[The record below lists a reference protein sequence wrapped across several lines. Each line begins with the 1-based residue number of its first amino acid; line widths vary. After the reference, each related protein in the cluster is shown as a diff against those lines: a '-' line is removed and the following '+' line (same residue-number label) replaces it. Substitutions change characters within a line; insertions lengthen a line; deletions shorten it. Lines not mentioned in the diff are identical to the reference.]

1 MEAAYLKASA
11 GGRLPAN
18 ARQIMY
24 AARPYIL
31 EQTGQNKLNDAYFTQ
46 TLLPGFME
54 EYSELTKDWDVVYDA
69 RGHLV
74 EPHTGHSLPLGTIQ
88 VRNYLLRRPRQGDS
102 ALISTAAG
110 LHATVGPGDRYGA
123 VLFIEKEGFEPHLR
137 AARIA
142 ERFDVAVMS
151 TKGMSVIA
159 ARVLV
164 DRLSAAGVKILVA
177 HDLDISGIRIFGTL
191 GSDSN
196 RYQFSHRPDIR
207 RLGLTLDQAR
217 AMELQWEQQDMRGD
231 PDRVLEGLRA
241 HGASEDELVF
251 LANGRRVELNAMPTD
266 QFIAWIENGL
276 RAQDVSKVIPSASI
290 VEQRARELIALQHIQ
305 NDAAE
310 IEQAA
315 RRHAAT
321 VELPVD
327 LVERMQQQFQRDQLL
342 PWEDALAAALAEFGG
357 AQ

>member
-1 MEAAYLKASA
+1 M
-11 GGRLPAN
+11 
-18 ARQIMY
+18 
-24 AARPYIL
+24 
-31 EQTGQNKLNDAYFTQ
+31 
-46 TLLPGFME
+46 
-54 EYSELTKDWDVVYDA
+54 
-69 RGHLV
+69 
-74 EPHTGHSLPLGTIQ
+74 
-88 VRNYLLRRPRQGDS
+88 

-123 VLFIEKEGFEPHLR
+123 VLFIEKEGFEPLLR